1 MIELNNQQIVK
12 TKDQQIV
19 CPHCGNKFSPEAS
32 LERELRARLQ
42 HEFEAKGHEQVK
54 AAMERVRSEEGQ
66 RFQQQLRRAEEDRVA
81 KARQLRLMEEKMV
94 TFNER
99 ERDLKERE
107 ESIEIEMKKRML
119 EREMVIRQH
128 VEKSAYERAELE
140 FRDREQKL
148 VRERERWEI
157 QAKQKIRQ
165 EAERVR
171 EEEQLRSAELQ
182 KKLDDQARLINEM
195 KKRSEQGSMQMQ
207 GEVQELAIEE
217 YLRHAFPRDR
227 VEEVSK
233 GKRGGDCVHVVM
245 DQFGVACGRILYE
258 SKRTRHFS
266 QEWISKVKDDIRLQQ
281 AGMAVI
287 VTEALPDG
295 ITRFGEMEGVW
306 ICSYAD
312 FRSLAALLRGSM
324 IRIGEVMSA
333 QENREG
339 KMHLVYG
346 YVTSTEF
353 KQKLEAAFESYRDMQ
368 DDLIKEKAMFASQ
381 WAKRE
386 KRLMKAMENVAA
398 LYGDVRGIAG
408 GAVQEINGL
417 ELPQMLEE

>member
-1 MIELNNQQIVK
+1 MIEFNNQQIVK
-12 TKDQQIV
+12 SKDHQIV

-42 HEFEAKGHEQVK
+42 QEFEARGHEQVK

-81 KARQLRLMEEKMV
+81 KTRQLRLMEEKMV

-107 ESIEIEMKKRML
+107 ASIEIEMKKRML
-119 EREMVIRQH
+119 ERETVIRQL

-140 FRDREQKL
+140 FREREQKL
-148 VRERERWEI
+148 VREQECWEI

-245 DQFGVACGRILYE
+245 DQFGGACGRILYE
-258 SKRTRHFS
+258 SKRTKHFS

-295 ITRFGEMEGVW
+295 ITRFGEIEGVW

-339 KMHLVYG
+339 KMHLVYS